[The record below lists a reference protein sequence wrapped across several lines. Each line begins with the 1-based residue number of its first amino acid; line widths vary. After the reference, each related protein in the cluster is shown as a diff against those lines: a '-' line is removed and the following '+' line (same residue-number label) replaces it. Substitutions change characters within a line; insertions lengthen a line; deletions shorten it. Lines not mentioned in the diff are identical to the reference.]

1 MVFLHIFGALCE
13 KNGESKSAVAKA
25 CGLSNSTVT
34 KWKKTQAVP
43 ESSTL
48 MKIAEHFG
56 VTVDYLLGSTPESY
70 LLGTEYQLKEAEK
83 AYDKETNPDKR
94 DELGGLIDVLRDS
107 VEDQK
112 LAISAAKMPV
122 TETGNGRK
130 EMPVNIN
137 DFLRAFS
144 SLPEEDQK
152 GLARIVELY
161 RNTGSAAS
169 QTIALLVSLLEN
181 QQPPSQD

>member
-1 MVFLHIFGALCE
+1 MFLHIFGALCE
-13 KNGESKSAVAKA
+13 KNRESKSAAAKA

-56 VTVDYLLGSTPESY
+56 VTMDYLLGATPESY

-83 AYDKETNPDKR
+83 AYDKETDPDKR

-107 VEDQK
+107 LYDLRLAAEADKKIPATENSDGDILDEDDD
-112 LAISAAKMPV
+112 L
-122 TETGNGRK
+122 K
-130 EMPVNIN
+130 EMIKAWKSLSPSA
-137 DFLRAFS
+137 RAHAKAVIKALES
-144 SLPEEDQK
+144 SDDSE
-152 GLARIVELY
+152 A
-161 RNTGSAAS
+161 
-169 QTIALLVSLLEN
+169 
-181 QQPPSQD
+181 